1 MGRIGRKK
9 SDQSGNKRTVRGHG
23 GVLDGKKMRSVGQNK
38 RKDEGKTEEDRI
50 KKEQERI
57 KGRQRR
63 KKAMEREEIGTVRE
77 AGEAERLMVLLE
89 LIGIYLTDEGA
100 LSGRIVQAACE
111 EVRQIWQREREKAD
125 AAGKLGVYGEKGAET
140 AAGFRREN
148 EKGFR

>member
-1 MGRIGRKK
+1 M
-9 SDQSGNKRTVRGHG
+9 RGHG
-23 GVLDGKKMRSVGQNK
+23 GVLDGEEMRSVGQNK
-38 RKDEGKTEEDRI
+38 RKDEEKTEEDRI
-50 KKEQERI
+50 KKEQERK

-89 LIGIYLTDEGA
+89 LIGMYLTDEGA

-125 AAGKLGVYGEKGAET
+125 AAGQLGVYGEKGAET
-140 AAGFRREN
+140 AAGF
-148 EKGFR
+148 KGKCG